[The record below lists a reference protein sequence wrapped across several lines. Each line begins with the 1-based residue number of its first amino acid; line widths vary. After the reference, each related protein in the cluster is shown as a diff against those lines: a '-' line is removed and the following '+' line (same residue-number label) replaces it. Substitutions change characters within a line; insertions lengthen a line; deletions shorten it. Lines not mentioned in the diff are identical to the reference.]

1 MPSLS
6 LRLSMGEGGGSSVTA
21 LVNYDPSITSPKA
34 IAGNKRT
41 WVPGTWMCGDLLVLA
56 AGRIDCPAVWNL
68 EIPARSNSKR
78 EVSDQICDL
87 SVKQQ
92 NCPAP
97 PLQLLG
103 SCSFQ
108 AFTMSQNPTP
118 MIWYLSLK
126 RPLYLFSRLSPSES
140 RANSSLSNFWSIES
154 Q

>member
-108 AFTMSQNPTP
+108 AFYTASR
-118 MIWYLSLK
+118 LK
-126 RPLYLFSRLSPSES
+126 RRFGIWAWKDLYICLTGLSPSES